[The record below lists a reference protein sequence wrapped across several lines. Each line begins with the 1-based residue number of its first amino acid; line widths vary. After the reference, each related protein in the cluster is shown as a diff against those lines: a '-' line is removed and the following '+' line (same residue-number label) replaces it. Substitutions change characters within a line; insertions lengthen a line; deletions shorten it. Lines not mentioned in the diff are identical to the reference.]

1 MHSRD
6 EQLQIRVKS
15 HQSGVAT
22 FELARLRGIAV
33 RKEQRRLHRVRRF
46 FVRALLGVLVYL
58 FAVAPTVFVRLDN
71 PFRVSH
77 GMNALDWSE
86 GLYWSVLTLTTVGY
100 GDIVPQTPY
109 ARMFAL
115 FNAVLGVT
123 LMGVVAGLV
132 LSALTP
138 RRSM

>member
-1 MHSRD
+1 MRPRL
-6 EQLQIRVKS
+6 EELQNGPAPHPS
-15 HQSGVAT
+15 TVAT
-22 FELARLRGIAV
+22 FELARLRSSAL
-33 RKEQRRLHRVRRF
+33 RAEQHRLHRVRRF
-46 FVRALLGVLVYL
+46 FIRALLCVLVYL

-71 PFRVSH
+71 PYRASH
-77 GMNALDWSE
+77 GMNELDWSE

-138 RRSM
+138 RRAM